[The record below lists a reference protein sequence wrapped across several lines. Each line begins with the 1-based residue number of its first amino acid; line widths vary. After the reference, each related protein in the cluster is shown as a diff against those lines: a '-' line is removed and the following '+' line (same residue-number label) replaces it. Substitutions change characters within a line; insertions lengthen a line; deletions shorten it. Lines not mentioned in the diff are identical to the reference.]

1 MSLFGMMRTSTSGM
15 NAQANRLGTVADNI
29 ANSNTAGYKK
39 ASTEFST
46 LVLQSG
52 TSDYTPGSVE
62 TEVRYG
68 ISEQGG
74 FEFTTSAT
82 DLAIRGT
89 GFLLVADESG
99 ATYLTRAG
107 AFVQNGNGDLVNTGG
122 YTMMGYPVTG
132 GVPNVVANGTAGL
145 VPVNVGTLA
154 LQAEAS
160 TVGAFNVNLPS
171 TATIVAAADLPSAN
185 AATATYTA
193 KSSLVAYDNIGN
205 QITLDVYA
213 SLSSANN
220 WEITVF
226 DQSQAAAPGAPF
238 PYAAGPLVT
247 TTLTFDPTTGG
258 LDTVLPSPT
267 SISIP
272 IPNGQTLVLDMA
284 QTSELPAPY
293 QVLEATVD
301 GNGPSAVDRIEID
314 DTGTLYAVYENGA
327 RTATYLIPL
336 ATVVSP
342 DNLVPLAG
350 NVFVPSSES
359 GPLRV
364 GFAGTAGFG
373 ALVPKALE
381 KSTVDIASELT
392 TMIEAQNVYTA
403 NSKVFQTA
411 ADLME
416 VLINLKR

>member
-160 TVGAFNVNLPS
+160 TVGAFNVNLP
-171 TATIVAAADLPSAN
+171 
-185 AATATYTA
+185 
-193 KSSLVAYDNIGN
+193 
-205 QITLDVYA
+205 
-213 SLSSANN
+213 
-220 WEITVF
+220 
-226 DQSQAAAPGAPF
+226 
-238 PYAAGPLVT
+238 
-247 TTLTFDPTTGG
+247 
-258 LDTVLPSPT
+258 
-267 SISIP
+267 
-272 IPNGQTLVLDMA
+272 
-284 QTSELPAPY
+284 
-293 QVLEATVD
+293 
-301 GNGPSAVDRIEID
+301 R
-314 DTGTLYAVYENGA
+314 
-327 RTATYLIPL
+327 
-336 ATVVSP
+336 
-342 DNLVPLAG
+342 
-350 NVFVPSSES
+350 
-359 GPLRV
+359 
-364 GFAGTAGFG
+364 
-373 ALVPKALE
+373 
-381 KSTVDIASELT
+381 
-392 TMIEAQNVYTA
+392 
-403 NSKVFQTA
+403 
-411 ADLME
+411 
-416 VLINLKR
+416 

>member
-1 MSLFGMMRTSTSGM
+1 MRTSTSGM

-267 SISIP
+267 TISIP

-392 TMIEAQNVYTA
+392 TMIEAQNIYTA